1 MPVVNNSEMQSPD
14 QAESWQDCSLTPV
27 MIRIKENS
35 WLARLS
41 AKKLGSKKVAVVI
54 GKTIHLFNTSR
65 EEFLKNEK
73 WVCHELA
80 HVQQFEKYGFF
91 RFVMLYLVESM
102 RKGYR
107 QNRYELEARS
117 KERDPAIMM
126 HYVIA

>member
-1 MPVVNNSEMQSPD
+1 M
-14 QAESWQDCSLTPV
+14 

-35 WLARLS
+35 WLAKLS
-41 AKKLGSKKVAVVI
+41 AKKLGSKKVAVVF

-80 HVQQFEKYGFF
+80 HVQQFEKYGYFKF
-91 RFVMLYLVESM
+91 LILYLAESI

-107 QNRYELEARS
+107 QNRYELEAKS
-117 KERDPAIMM
+117 KERDPAIMLN
-126 HYVIA
+126 YIIA